1 MLTVDTF
8 IDGVFSPKLIVSQNL
23 PEWVV
28 EAPEEIDVLLA
39 QREFVEAQ
47 RLLLKAER
55 ALKKDEIVATD
66 INRQLNEK
74 RKSLV
79 EILSAELCPAADR
92 SLRAGARGQR
102 LPAQLLIELGQERK
116 ARVFYHTL

>member
-1 MLTVDTF
+1 M
-8 IDGVFSPKLIVSQNL
+8 IVSQNL

-55 ALKKDEIVATD
+55 ALKKGDIVQSD

-79 EILSAELCPAADR
+79 DILSAELCPAADR

-102 LPAQLLIELGQERK
+102 KVVIYWKSQELDRFWKKIVTTYFLG
-116 ARVFYHTL
+116 